1 MEKDAL
7 TFNNLQQILDDFTK
21 DVAETYRSLLL
32 RDGKNATGSLI
43 SSIKPMTPELVDG
56 TFECSLSLAPH
67 WKYVENGRRPGKF
80 PPIENIL
87 EWVKVKPELVR
98 PNRLG
103 RKELSSNQK
112 APAGRLIAPK
122 QLAFLVARKIATKG
136 IQPGNQLEEA
146 MDIVYARW
154 KDRID
159 AAITADIESIL

>member
-7 TFNNLQQILDDFTK
+7 TFNNLQQVLDDFTK
-21 DVAETYRSLLL
+21 DVADTYRGLLL
-32 RDGKNATGSLI
+32 RDGKNATGELI

-56 TFECSLSLAPH
+56 AFECSLSLAPH

-80 PPIENIL
+80 TPIDNIL
-87 EWVKVKPELVR
+87 DWVKAKPQLAR
-98 PNRLG
+98 PNRLD
-103 RKELSSNQK
+103 RKELT
-112 APAGRLIAPK
+112 PK

-159 AAITADIESIL
+159 AAITADIEAIL

>member
-7 TFNNLQQILDDFTK
+7 TFNNLQQVLDDFTK
-21 DVAETYRSLLL
+21 DVAETYRGLLL
-32 RDGKNATGSLI
+32 RDGKNATGELI

-56 TFECSLSLAPH
+56 AFECSLSLAPH
-67 WKYVENGRRPGKF
+67 WKYVENGRKAGKF
-80 PPIENIL
+80 PPIDNIL
-87 EWVKVKPELVR
+87 DWVKAKPQLAR
-98 PNRLG
+98 PNRLD
-103 RKELSSNQK
+103 RKEL
-112 APAGRLIAPK
+112 APK

>member
-7 TFNNLQQILDDFTK
+7 TFNNLQQVLDDFTK
-21 DVAETYRSLLL
+21 DVAETYKSLLL
-32 RDGKNATGSLI
+32 RDGKNATGELI
-43 SSIKPMTPELVDG
+43 SSIRPMTPELADG

-80 PPIENIL
+80 PPVDNIL
-87 EWVKVKPELVR
+87 EWVKVKPQLVR
-98 PNRLG
+98 PNGLD
-103 RKELSSNQK
+103 RKE
-112 APAGRLIAPK
+112 ITPK
-122 QLAFLVARKIATKG
+122 QLAFLVARKIANKG

-159 AAITADIESIL
+159 AAITADLESIL

>member
-7 TFNNLQQILDDFTK
+7 TFNNLQQILDDFTQ

-87 EWVKVKPELVR
+87 EWVKAKPELAR
-98 PNRLG
+98 PNRLD
-103 RKELSSNQK
+103 RKEL
-112 APAGRLIAPK
+112 APK

-146 MDIVYARW
+146 IDIVYARW

-159 AAITADIESIL
+159 AAITADIEASL

>member
-7 TFNNLQQILDDFTK
+7 TFNNLQQVLDDFTK
-21 DVAETYRSLLL
+21 DVAETYKSLLL
-32 RDGKNATGSLI
+32 RDGKNATGELI

-80 PPIENIL
+80 PPIDNIL
-87 EWVKVKPELVR
+87 EWVKAKPQLAR
-98 PNRLG
+98 PNRLD
-103 RKELSSNQK
+103 RKEL
-112 APAGRLIAPK
+112 APK

-146 MDIVYARW
+146 IDIVYARW

-159 AAITADIESIL
+159 AAIAADIETVI

>member
-7 TFNNLQQILDDFTK
+7 TFNNLQQVLDDFTK
-21 DVAETYRSLLL
+21 DVAETYRGLLL
-32 RDGKNATGSLI
+32 RDGKNATGELI
-43 SSIKPMTPELVDG
+43 SSIRPMTPELVDG

-80 PPIENIL
+80 PPIDNIL
-87 EWVKVKPELVR
+87 DWVKAKPQLAR
-98 PNRLG
+98 PNRLD
-103 RKELSSNQK
+103 RKE
-112 APAGRLIAPK
+112 ITPK

-159 AAITADIESIL
+159 AAITADIEASL

>member
-7 TFNNLQQILDDFTK
+7 TFNNLQQVLDDFTK

-32 RDGKNATGSLI
+32 RDGKNATGELI

-56 TFECSLSLAPH
+56 AFECSLSLAPH
-67 WKYVENGRRPGKF
+67 WKYVENGRKAGKF
-80 PPIENIL
+80 PPIDNIL
-87 EWVKVKPELVR
+87 EWVKTKPQLAR
-98 PNRLG
+98 PNRLD
-103 RKELSSNQK
+103 RKEL
-112 APAGRLIAPK
+112 APK
-122 QLAFLVARKIATKG
+122 QLAFLVARKIAAKG

-159 AAITADIESIL
+159 AAITADIEASL

>member
-7 TFNNLQQILDDFTK
+7 TFNNLQQVLDDFTK
-21 DVAETYRSLLL
+21 DVAETYRGLLL
-32 RDGKNATGSLI
+32 RDGKNATGELI
-43 SSIKPMTPELVDG
+43 SSIRPMTPELVNG

-80 PPIENIL
+80 PPIDNIL
-87 EWVKVKPELVR
+87 EWVKAKPQLVR
-98 PNRLG
+98 PNRLD
-103 RKELSSNQK
+103 RKEIS
-112 APAGRLIAPK
+112 PK
-122 QLAFLVARKIATKG
+122 QLAFLVARKIATSG

-159 AAITADIESIL
+159 AAITADIETVI

>member
-1 MEKDAL
+1 M
-7 TFNNLQQILDDFTK
+7 TFNNLQQVLDDFTK
-21 DVAETYRSLLL
+21 DVAETYRGLLL
-32 RDGKNATGSLI
+32 RDGKNATGELI
-43 SSIKPMTPELVDG
+43 SSIKPMTPFLADG

-80 PPIENIL
+80 PPIDDIL
-87 EWVKVKPELVR
+87 DWVKTKPQLTR
-98 PNRLG
+98 PNRLD
-103 RKELSSNQK
+103 RKEL
-112 APAGRLIAPK
+112 APK

-159 AAITADIESIL
+159 AAITADIEAIL

>member
-1 MEKDAL
+1 M
-7 TFNNLQQILDDFTK
+7 TFNNLQQVLDDFTK
-21 DVAETYRSLLL
+21 DVAETYRGLLL
-32 RDGKNATGSLI
+32 RDGKNATGELI

-80 PPIENIL
+80 PPVDNIL
-87 EWVKVKPELVR
+87 EWVKAKPELTR
-98 PNRLG
+98 PNRLD
-103 RKELSSNQK
+103 RKEL
-112 APAGRLIAPK
+112 APK

-159 AAITADIESIL
+159 AAITADIEASL